1 MSNLPPSLSVLV
13 PVYRCEASLNPLT
26 ERLLAVLQA
35 TQRPFEIIFIND
47 GSPDQSW
54 ATIQNWV
61 QRESRIRGINLLR
74 NFGQHNAL
82 LCGIRS
88 ARHDVIVT
96 LDADLQNPPED
107 IPILL
112 GKLDEG
118 YDVVYGAPRHQQQ
131 GAGRYLASQ
140 IVRLVVQIA
149 MGITYAGDISAFRAF
164 RTQLREAFTSYRA
177 PTVSIDVLLNW
188 GTTRVCAVAVQHN
201 PRFSG
206 RSGYS
211 VRRLFAHCFNILT
224 GFSTLPL
231 RLASW
236 IGFCLIIF
244 GIGVLIYVVGRYLM
258 LGYSFPGFP
267 FLASIITIFSGAQ
280 LFALGIIGEYLA
292 RMHLR
297 LMDRPSYVVRQ
308 EIEHP

>member
-1 MSNLPPSLSVLV
+1 MSNSAPSLSVLV
-13 PVYRCEASLNPLT
+13 PVYRCEAALNQLT

-54 ATIQNWV
+54 AVIQNLV

-82 LCGIRS
+82 LCGIRH

-118 YDVVYGAPRHQQQ
+118 YDVVYGAPRRQQQ
-131 GAGRYLASQ
+131 GVGRYLASQ

-164 RTQLREAFTSYRA
+164 RTQLREAFTDYRA

-188 GTTRVCAVAVQHN
+188 GTTQVCAVAVQHN

-236 IGFCLIIF
+236 IGFCVTIF
-244 GIGVLIYVVGRYLM
+244 GIGVLIYVIGRYLI

-297 LMDRPSYVVRQ
+297 LMDRPSYVVRE
-308 EIEHP
+308 EIEHA

>member
-1 MSNLPPSLSVLV
+1 MPNSAPTLSVLV

-35 TQRPFEIIFIND
+35 TQRQFEIIFIND

-54 ATIQNWV
+54 TIIQNWV
-61 QRESRIRGINLLR
+61 QRDSRIRGINLLR

-82 LCGIRS
+82 LCGIRH
-88 ARHDVIVT
+88 ARYEVIVT

-107 IPILL
+107 IPLLL

-118 YDVVYGAPRHQQQ
+118 YDVVYGAPRRQQQ
-131 GAGRYLASQ
+131 GVWRYLASQ
-140 IVRLVVQIA
+140 IVRLVVQAA
-149 MGITYAGDISAFRAF
+149 MGINYASDISAFRAF
-164 RTQLREAFTSYRA
+164 RTQLREAFKDYRA

-188 GTTRVCAVAVQHN
+188 GTTRVCAVTVQHN

-211 VRRLFAHCFNILT
+211 VRHLFAHCFNILT

-236 IGFCLIIF
+236 IGFCLTIF
-244 GIGVLIYVVGRYLM
+244 GVGVLGYVIGCYLI

-308 EIEHP
+308 EIEHS

>member
-1 MSNLPPSLSVLV
+1 MPNSAPTLSVLV

-35 TQRPFEIIFIND
+35 TQRQFEIIFIND

-54 ATIQNWV
+54 AIIQNWV
-61 QRESRIRGINLLR
+61 QRDSRIRGINLLR

-82 LCGIRS
+82 LCGIRH
-88 ARHDVIVT
+88 ARHEVIVT

-107 IPILL
+107 IPLLL

-118 YDVVYGAPRHQQQ
+118 HDVVYGAPRRQQQ
-131 GAGRYLASQ
+131 GVWRYLASQ
-140 IVRLVVQIA
+140 IVRLVVQAA

-164 RTQLREAFTSYRA
+164 RTQLREAFKDYRA

-188 GTTRVCAVAVQHN
+188 GTTRVSAVTVQHN

-236 IGFCLIIF
+236 IGFCLTIF
-244 GIGVLIYVVGRYLM
+244 GVGVLVYVIGCYLI

-308 EIEHP
+308 EIEHA

>member
-1 MSNLPPSLSVLV
+1 MLNSPPSLSVLV
-13 PVYRCEASLNPLT
+13 PVYRCEASLNRLT
-26 ERLLAVLQA
+26 ERLLAVLHA
-35 TQRPFEIIFIND
+35 TRRPFEIIFIND

-54 ATIQNWV
+54 AIIQDWV
-61 QRESRIRGINLLR
+61 RRESRIRGINLLR

-82 LCGIRS
+82 LCGIRY

-107 IPILL
+107 IPILI

-118 YDVVYGAPRHQQQ
+118 YDLVYGAPCRQQQ

-140 IVRLVVQIA
+140 IVRLVVQTA
-149 MGITYAGDISAFRAF
+149 MGIAYAGDISAFRAF
-164 RTQLREAFTSYRA
+164 RTQLREAFADYRA

-188 GTTRVCAVAVQHN
+188 GATQVCAATVQHN

-236 IGFCLIIF
+236 IGFCLTIF
-244 GIGVLIYVVGRYLM
+244 GIGVLIYVVGRYFM

-308 EIEHP
+308 EIEHA